1 MKKIL
6 LILFMLFPSLVF
18 AYSNYLIV
26 GGDTLGVEINSKGV
40 IVVGFY
46 EINGAYINRDLKI
59 GDTILEIND
68 IEVNSTNELV
78 DLIDKYMENYSV
90 EITYL
95 RDNQEYEDNL
105 ELAYVG
111 GSYKTGLYV
120 KGSVLGVGTL
130 TYIDPETGVYG
141 ILGHGLNMGK
151 TNKIIDVREGYTYEA
166 SVVNFTRSKNGNP
179 GSKNAN
185 INKNKVFGTIEE
197 NTKYGVFGIVDE
209 VKDDGLM
216 EIARINEVKS
226 GKAYIYTT
234 DIDNNIEKYEIN
246 ILDVN
251 KYDSDKNFYFEIN
264 DERLLKMSGGIVQG
278 MSGSPIIQDNKIIG
292 AVTRVLVDDVSK
304 GYGISIVKMLEEGDK
319 ILEDR

>member
-6 LILFMLFPSLVF
+6 LILFMLFPSLVL

-26 GGDTLGVEINSKGV
+26 GGDTLGVEINSKGI

-46 EINGAYINRDLKI
+46 EVNGSYINRDLKV
-59 GDTILEIND
+59 GDTILEINN

-78 DLIDKYMENYSV
+78 SLINEHMKDNSV
-90 EITYL
+90 EITYI
-95 RDNQEYEDNL
+95 RNDKEYEDKL
-105 ELAYVG
+105 ELAYMDG
-111 GSYKTGLYV
+111 TYKTGLYV
-120 KGSVLGVGTL
+120 KGSILGIGTL

-185 INKNKVFGTIEE
+185 IDKDKIFGTIEG
-197 NTKYGVFGIVDE
+197 NTKYGVFGKVNNIE
-209 VKDDGLM
+209 NKEIL
-216 EIARINEVKS
+216 EIAQLNEVKT

-234 DIDNNIEKYEIN
+234 NKNNKVEKYEIN
-246 ILDVN
+246 IIEVN
-251 KYDSDKNFYFEIN
+251 KYDSDKNFYFEIKDKKLIN
-264 DERLLKMSGGIVQG
+264 MSGGIVQG

-304 GYGISIVKMLEEGDK
+304 GYGISIIKMLEEGDK
-319 ILEDR
+319 ILNN